1 MGLADKFEEIYSQRN
16 KPSDYCAYQAM
27 HDSLSPDNQ
36 KALDDA
42 WKKGYSVNVVI
53 TALRAEGIKTSAD
66 SVRAHKNGICKCP
79 KK

>member
-1 MGLADKFEEIYSQRN
+1 
-16 KPSDYCAYQAM
+16 M
-27 HDSLSPDNQ
+27 HDSLTPDNQ

-53 TALRAEGIKTSAD
+53 TALRAEGIKTSSD
-66 SVRAHKNGICKCP
+66 SVRAHRNGTCKCP